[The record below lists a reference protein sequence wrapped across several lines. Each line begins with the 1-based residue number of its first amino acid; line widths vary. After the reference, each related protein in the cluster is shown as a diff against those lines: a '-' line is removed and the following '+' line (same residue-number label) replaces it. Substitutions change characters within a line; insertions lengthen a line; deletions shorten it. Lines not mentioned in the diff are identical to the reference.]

1 MTPTNKLRFVERAE
15 KKWDFDLKENI
26 TILKRVLQQ
35 WWEDPKTVAYTGDSR
50 DLVPIGEW
58 VDVPLEEEL

>member
-1 MTPTNKLRFVERAE
+1 MTPTMKLRFVEQTD
-15 KKWDFDLKENI
+15 KKWDDDMGCTVIL
-26 TILKRVLQQ
+26 LKRVLQQ

-58 VDVPLEEEL
+58 KDVPLEEEI